1 LTTHG
6 YNIMSVEKSF
16 PIDISELNAKL
27 RNWQKEHD
35 TPEKVAAAHRTVL
48 LERVV
53 QSMLFENQP
62 VSVARLK
69 VILRERNILPDEPPW
84 SSEE

>member
-1 LTTHG
+1 
-6 YNIMSVEKSF
+6 MSVEKSF